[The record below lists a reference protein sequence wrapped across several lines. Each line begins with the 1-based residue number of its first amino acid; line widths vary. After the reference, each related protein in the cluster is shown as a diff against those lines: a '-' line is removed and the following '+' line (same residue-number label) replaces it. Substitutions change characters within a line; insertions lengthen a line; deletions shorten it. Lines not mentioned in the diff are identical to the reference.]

1 MMTTAMWLVLYGS
14 ALAWLAPP
22 VLRRMTGDGASP
34 RMGVAA
40 WLATIG
46 ATLAAWA
53 VALVLV
59 LLAVSDSIKDASAVT
74 LCLELFGFSDHTP
87 VPGRIGSV
95 ALVIAGLLAVCLIG
109 IRVGR
114 SIAELRARSHEHA
127 HAARIIGR
135 PTGHPNVVVIEAAR
149 PAAYCVVG
157 RPNAI
162 VVTSA
167 AMSSLD
173 RSQLKAVLAHED
185 AHISGRHH
193 LILMVLRALATT
205 LPRLPLFA
213 KANDSVAEL
222 LEMCADDAAARS
234 VGTHPLLSGLL
245 TLAGHKAPLPG
256 GMAAAGTAVVIRA
269 VRLATPTQS
278 HIRWRHRISL
288 GAVMAAML
296 ATPAFIQVLCHH

>member
-1 MMTTAMWLVLYGS
+1 MMTTAIWLVLYGGV
-14 ALAWLAPP
+14 LAWLAPP
-22 VLRRMTGDGASP
+22 VLRRMTTGGASAH
-34 RMGVAA
+34 MGVAA
-40 WLATIG
+40 WLTTIG
-46 ATLAAWA
+46 ATLTAWT

-59 LLAVSDSIKDASAVT
+59 LIAASDSFQDASAVT
-74 LCLELFGFSDHTP
+74 LCLELLGFSDHTAL
-87 VPGRIGSV
+87 PGRIGSV
-95 ALVIAGLLAVCLIG
+95 ALVIAGLLVSSFVA

-114 SIAELRARSHEHA
+114 SIATLRARSHEHA

-135 PTGHPNVVVIEAAR
+135 PTDHPNVVVIDAVR

-167 AMSSLD
+167 AIGSLN

-193 LILMVLRALATT
+193 HILMVLRALAIT

-222 LEMCADDAAARS
+222 LEMCADDVAARA
-234 VGTHPLLSGLL
+234 VGTRPLLAGLV
-245 TLAGHKAPLPG
+245 TLADHHSPLSEG
-256 GMAAAGTAVVIRA
+256 LAAAGTAVVTRV
-269 VRLATPTQS
+269 VRLATPARR
-278 HIRWRHRISL
+278 HIRWGQRVSL
-288 GAVMAAML
+288 GAAMGVML
-296 ATPAFIQVLCHH
+296 ATPALIQVLCHH

>member
-22 VLRRMTGDGASP
+22 VLRRMTCGGASP

-46 ATLAAWA
+46 ATIMAWA

-59 LLAVSDSIKDASAVT
+59 LIAVSDSIKDASAVT
-74 LCLELFGFSDHTP
+74 LCLELFGVSDHTP
-87 VPGRIGSV
+87 LPGRIGSV
-95 ALVIAGLLAVCLIG
+95 LLVIGGLLAVCIVG

-114 SIAELRARSHEHA
+114 SIARLRARSHEHA

-167 AMSSLD
+167 AMNSLD
-173 RSQLKAVLAHED
+173 HSQLKAVLAHED

-193 LILMVLRALATT
+193 LVLMVLRALATT
-205 LPRLPLFA
+205 LPRIPLFA

-234 VGTHPLLSGLL
+234 VGTHPLLGGLL

-256 GMAAAGTAVVIRA
+256 GMAAGGTAVVVRA
-269 VRLATPTQS
+269 VRLATPARS

-288 GAVMAAML
+288 GAAMAAMF